1 MKAFTSMLCL
11 LLIAGAVSAAELRDE
26 LVVIQRQWA
35 HVQYQLPDKDK
46 ERAFETL
53 AADARQLVERYPGR
67 PEPLI
72 WQGIVLGTY
81 AGARGGLG
89 ALGLVKEAR
98 KSLEAALA
106 IDERALGGSAHTSL
120 GSLYY
125 QVPGWPLSFG
135 DDALAEQHLRRAL
148 EINPAG
154 IDPNFFFGDYLLEK
168 GDTEQAR
175 GYLQRALL
183 AEPRPGREVADAGRR
198 REISERLDALR
209 GGS

>member
-1 MKAFTSMLCL
+1 MKAFMSMLCL
-11 LLIAGAVSAAELRDE
+11 LLIAGSVSAAELQDE

-53 AADARQLVERYPGR
+53 VTDARQLVDHYPGR

-106 IDERALGGSAHTSL
+106 IDERALDGSAHTSL

-135 DDALAEQHLRRAL
+135 DDSLAEQHLRWAL

-168 GDTEQAR
+168 GDTEQAK
-175 GYLQRALL
+175 GYLQKALL
-183 AEPRPGREVADAGRR
+183 AAPRPGREVADAGRR